1 MNEILNDIVF
11 RIECG
16 SKKGTGFL
24 LNNKFALTAFH
35 VVKEC
40 INNEILVYFNNNENP
55 TKAKLHELTNE
66 KFKKLDI
73 ALLCFEEELTFQK
86 FLECVDRELRIGD
99 NWVSRGFPA
108 AKIETGTNL
117 FGEANRINQILQ
129 NLQLEKI
136 DIHLDFQLKFNSYA
150 GLSGAPLIVDDK
162 IVGIINIEL
171 LEIGQ
176 AKEIHALSL
185 KYFKE
190 LIENIGFNV
199 PTILANINN
208 SQQDESGSELWSETI
223 KSDFRSIQ
231 QKINDVCSDYSEIK
245 TKKYFRDIVSG
256 LTETKRYNERDIAAM
271 KFRIFEQCQD
281 ELIAF
286 VEQRETSTLS
296 ALEIEQLIESY
307 TNKAEYI
314 ITERSKNYKY
324 PLNNKDILRKI
335 VLDLINDCYLS
346 FDKRGIYE

>member
-24 LNNKFALTAFH
+24 LNNQIALTAFH

-40 INNEILVYFNNNENP
+40 SSNEIFAYFNNNGNP
-55 TKAKLHELTNE
+55 QTATLHSLSIE
-66 KFKKLDI
+66 KYKKLDV
-73 ALLCFEEELTFQK
+73 ALLSFADEFKCQNFIECADKELK
-86 FLECVDRELRIGD
+86 VGD
-99 NWVSRGFPA
+99 NWESRGFPA

-117 FGEANRINQILQ
+117 FGEANKINQILQ
-129 NLQLEKI
+129 VLQNDKINL
-136 DIHLDFQLKFNSYA
+136 HLDFQLKFNSYA
-150 GLSGAPLIVDDK
+150 GLSGAPLIVENK
-162 IVGIINIEL
+162 IVGIINVEL

-190 LIENIGFNV
+190 LLINVGVEVLNIISTND
-199 PTILANINN
+199 
-208 SQQDESGSELWSETI
+208 SQEDVSGTELWNETI
-223 KSDFRSIQ
+223 KSDIRTIQ
-231 QKINDVCSDYSEIK
+231 QKINDVCIDYSEIK

-256 LTETKRYNERDIAAM
+256 LTETKRYNDRDIAAM

-281 ELIAF
+281 ELISF
-286 VEQRETSTLS
+286 VERRETTSLS
-296 ALEIEQLIESY
+296 PNEIEQLIENY